1 MVCLLLGVVNA
12 CRLPEVWYYARSKWH
27 QIVHSRKRWFRAV
40 VSARVRK
47 EELGDLVDVFESSYM
62 LVQPRPEEV
71 SIKNDRISVS
81 YDARRTVRPLDHSD
95 LFTSFAK
102 LAAYG
107 EPREAKIRRWVERFG
122 LPVRGSRPELE
133 EGVPV
138 GTVPRYKPMSMEV
151 HHFRKEAKYAHDLLD
166 LYLVIRGREASAIKT
181 KVRRMR
187 SRVRSNYGEA
197 SRVDREFLDQYR
209 TNQHSLLADSGD
221 RRYRSFRDAFPVS
234 KAAPGIEGIRSRRRE
249 FVNAVTVLS
258 AQSALGDILTSLVSN
273 VELRVGVQRGEGLT
287 SSWYCPDLLSAI
299 YLKFYLLVTKSKPIR
314 FCKSPACRQPFI
326 PNSGKHI
333 YCKDGCRSNAR
344 NYPVS

>member
-1 MVCLLLGVVNA
+1 VVE
-12 CRLPEVWYYARSKWH
+12 R
-27 QIVHSRKRWFRAV
+27 
-40 VSARVRK
+40 ARVRK
-47 EELGDLVDVFESSYM
+47 KELGDLVDVFESSYM
-62 LVQPRPEEV
+62 LVQPEPEEV
-71 SIKNDRISVS
+71 GIENDRMRVS
-81 YDARRTVRPLDHSD
+81 YDARRTVKPLNYSD
-95 LFTSFAK
+95 FFTSFAR

-107 EPREAKIRRWVERFG
+107 EPREAKIRRWVKRFG

-133 EGVPV
+133 EVEEAMPV

-151 HHFRKEAKYAHDLLD
+151 HHFREEAKYAHDLLD
-166 LYLVIRGREASAIKT
+166 LYLVIRGREASAIRT
-181 KVRRMR
+181 MVRRMR
-187 SRVRSNYGEA
+187 SRVRSNYGES

-209 TNQHSLLADSGD
+209 TNKHSILADSGD
-221 RRYRSFRDAFPVS
+221 RRYSSFREAFPAS
-234 KAAPGIEGIRSRRRE
+234 KHPLGIEGTRARLRE

-258 AQSALGDILTSLVSN
+258 AQSALGDILTSLVSP
-273 VELRVGVQRGEGLT
+273 VELRAGVQRGEGLT

-299 YLKFYLLVTKSKPIR
+299 YLQFYLLVTKSKPIR